1 MNASHAREQKTKK
14 TSQPVVYI
22 VDDDDGMRRALT
34 LLIGTIGYQAVAF
47 ARPREFLEKYDPAQH
62 GCLVLDVRMPEMSG
76 LEVQQHLNRS
86 GSMLPVILI
95 TGHGDVPMAV
105 QAMKNGAFDFLQK
118 PFRDQDLIDRINAA
132 LKQDAEN
139 RAALE
144 KHADIKR
151 RFESLTP
158 REREVMALVV
168 DGKPN
173 KVIAYE
179 LGISPRTVEIYRAN
193 VMAKM
198 QATSLS
204 QLVRMVL
211 VGEGAGEKRAI

>member
-173 KVIAYE
+173 KVIAID
-179 LGISPRTVEIYRAN
+179 LGLSERTVEIHRAN
-193 VMAKM
+193 VMEKM
-198 QATSLS
+198 GARSVAH
-204 QLVRMVL
+204 LVKMNL
-211 VGEGAGEKRAI
+211 MLAGQIS